1 MIENATKE
9 TSHKYFSRN
18 QNENFTVREIY
29 IYTHTQN
36 TWDIFLEQGY
46 NQTL

>member
-18 QNENFTVREIY
+18 HENFTVREIY